1 MVSAMAFIPL
11 SPGCEI
17 QLSWARVLVPSM
29 LSYYSPRGGNEEKDG
44 VLPGYNYFEK
54 IASTWSRAKVKTALD
69 AYKYIEKK
77 NSENKE
83 VKPTV
88 SSSKKKKEA
97 PLPDWYSQYEKGLN
111 ADSND
116 KQVNEE
122 IAEIAKNLFED

>member
-1 MVSAMAFIPL
+1 M
-11 SPGCEI
+11 
-17 QLSWARVLVPSM
+17 
-29 LSYYSPRGGNEEKDG
+29 
-44 VLPGYNYFEK
+44 GYNYFEK

-77 NSENKE
+77 NSEKKE

-122 IAEIAKNLFED
+122 IEEIAKNLFED